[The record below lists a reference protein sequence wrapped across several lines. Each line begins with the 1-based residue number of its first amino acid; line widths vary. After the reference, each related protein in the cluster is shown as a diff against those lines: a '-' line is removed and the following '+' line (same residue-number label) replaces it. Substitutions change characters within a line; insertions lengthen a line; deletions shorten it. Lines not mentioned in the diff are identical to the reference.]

1 VPFTKL
7 VSQEQKT
14 HFLRMMDL
22 MSWRET
28 TAMQGK
34 GCREADNQPG
44 AAGGEGVEEESGTDG
59 QLAGAPIP
67 STKPDT
73 QGGVSIG
80 VVWRWL

>member
-1 VPFTKL
+1 
-7 VSQEQKT
+7 
-14 HFLRMMDL
+14 
-22 MSWRET
+22 
-28 TAMQGK
+28 MQGK